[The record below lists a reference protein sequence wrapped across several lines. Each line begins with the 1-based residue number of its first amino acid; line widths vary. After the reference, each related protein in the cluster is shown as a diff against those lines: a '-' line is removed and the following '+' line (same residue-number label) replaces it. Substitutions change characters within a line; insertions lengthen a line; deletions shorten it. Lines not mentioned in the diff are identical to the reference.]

1 MWRRSCWR
9 LRPCRARTLC
19 PRRGFAQCGMTSRR
33 SSSPPCK
40 GWARPCVPAR
50 VQMRVRG
57 ADFPSCGAAAGRRS
71 SRFVLAL
78 VARSAAASR
87 TASPR
92 RASSDFARCSS
103 AVATPDSS
111 LPSPG
116 TPRGVRARL
125 SARGHRLQMLV
136 QIGGARAQMLVQ
148 IGVGTELKQALW
160 RRGAEASFTLLMR
173 C

>member
-9 LRPCRARTLC
+9 LRPWRARARALC
-19 PRRGFAQCGMTSRR
+19 PRRGSAQCGMTSRR

-40 GWARPCVPAR
+40 GRARPRVPAR
-50 VQMRVRG
+50 VRTRVRG
-57 ADFPSCGAAAGRRS
+57 ADLPSCGAAAGRRS

-78 VARSAAASR
+78 VAGSAAAFP

-116 TPRGVRARL
+116 TPRGVRACL
-125 SARGHRLQMLV
+125 SARA
-136 QIGGARAQMLVQ
+136 GARADWRALKLYGDAV
-148 IGVGTELKQALW
+148 LKQAIH
-160 RRGAEASFTLLMR
+160 